1 MIRYT
6 TAKGRREAT
15 LGQFPLMSLA
25 WSPVKT
31 GCSAKRKFT
40 TPSACF
46 IPLSIALV
54 ASLGAKKQP
63 PNKMGKL
70 EHFTVHDLRRTFRS
84 LAASLGI
91 AGNVAKRCLNHK
103 LKGVEGIYDRHDY
116 FEERPIAHQTV
127 ADVIE
132 PLVNFEPASQYKIGG
147 R

>member
-1 MIRYT
+1 MLSKEKIHYAFSVFHT
-6 TAKGRREAT
+6 PINSFGRAPGR
-15 LGQFPLMSLA
+15 
-25 WSPVKT
+25 
-31 GCSAKRKFT
+31 
-40 TPSACF
+40 
-46 IPLSIALV
+46 
-54 ASLGAKKQP
+54 KKQP
-63 PNKMGKL
+63 SNKVGKF